1 MIQIYHLFQF
11 LMIKRGLFMER
22 LLAIIIGT
30 YFAIGAIHG
39 IMATFGGLW
48 VFSQTGL
55 ALRWSFEVLFWPYHY
70 IF

>member
-1 MIQIYHLFQF
+1 
-11 LMIKRGLFMER
+11 MER

-55 ALRWSFEVLFWPYHY
+55 ALRWTFEVLFWPYHY